1 VVRKVKRQAILIQH
15 KRLDALKG
23 EVLVLVNLAQSQKTK
38 MKDNSR
44 SVIILCLTDKMLTD
58 VMKKNV
64 MMVMWILKCKEVL
77 ERP

>member
-1 VVRKVKRQAILIQH
+1 MVRKVKRQAILIQH